1 MSGLVPYKDIG
12 CFADTSQAQVQ
23 KPLPELLFDDSS
35 NLDYENFDQYIEEVI
50 CLCANAAFQ
59 KQYTHFA
66 IQSLSKCYSGPNVAK
81 TYKKDGPS
89 SSCIARGGAP
99 TLGKYESCKSPDL
112 VCVGKEKANYVYGL
126 ANGKCSFLDRNVFS
140 KPQPSLLHV
149 PFNFVLFCTSTKV
162 VLYLGFL
169 LMSNYS
175 GQAVFL
181 QSLAQSK
188 EIL

>member
-99 TLGKYESCKSPDL
+99 TLGKYESCKSPNL

-126 ANGKCSFLDRNVFS
+126 ANGKCPFLV
-140 KPQPSLLHV
+140 
-149 PFNFVLFCTSTKV
+149 
-162 VLYLGFL
+162 
-169 LMSNYS
+169 
-175 GQAVFL
+175 
-181 QSLAQSK
+181 
-188 EIL
+188 